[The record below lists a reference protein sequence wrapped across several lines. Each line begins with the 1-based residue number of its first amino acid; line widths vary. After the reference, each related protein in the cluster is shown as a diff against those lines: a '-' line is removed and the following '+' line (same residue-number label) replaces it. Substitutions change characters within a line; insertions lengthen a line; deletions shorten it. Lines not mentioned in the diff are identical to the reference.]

1 MASYYKLYVLYDI
14 SLAQKKSPGPGTQR
28 SQLQRLGADLVPLR
42 RASMGRW
49 EDPVLSLGHSRGK
62 IIEKWRKMLKN
73 HGKMLKNDGKMLKN
87 HGTMLKDDGK
97 MLKNHGK
104 MLKDDGKM
112 METWWTND
120 GNKMKKWWIHT
131 YLDAHEPTWGQVMLL
146 LLHFV
151 WCDMNR
157 YGFVDVCCSSDPW
170 LHSLF
175 VRSGF
180 RSTMMVNLHCVSSLA
195 PWFWP
200 PGGLAESSVSNW
212 TVYHVQLVHYLT
224 YVDLLIWHIDDED
237 LEAK

>member
-1 MASYYKLYVLYDI
+1 
-14 SLAQKKSPGPGTQR
+14 
-28 SQLQRLGADLVPLR
+28 
-42 RASMGRW
+42 MGGSSAFPW
-49 EDPVLSLGHSRGK
+49 PFPGK
-62 IIEKWRKMLKN
+62 IMEKWRKMLKN

-87 HGTMLKDDGK
+87 HGKMLKNDGK
-97 MLKNHGK
+97 MLKKHGK

-131 YLDAHEPTWGQVMLL
+131 ILMHMSQLEDKSCYFCYTLFDVIWI
-146 LLHFV
+146 
-151 WCDMNR
+151 DMI
-157 YGFVDVCCSSDPW
+157 FVDVCCSSDPW

-212 TVYHVQLVHYLT
+212 NVYHVQLVHYLT
-224 YVDLLIWHIDDED
+224 YVKLFWHIDDVD